1 MSGSQRWAG
10 AKMWLAFALVLGT
23 IPGCGGSTA
32 SLSGKV
38 SFEGKPVDNGSIR
51 LDSIG
56 DTQGLPAA
64 SPIQAGQYAI
74 PASAGLV
81 PGEYRVTISA
91 SRDTGKK
98 RLDPE
103 SGQQVP
109 VIQQLIPE
117 KYNSASTLTVKLEA
131 GENTKDFDLTP

>member
-1 MSGSQRWAG
+1 MTDGQWQVG
-10 AKMWLAFALVLGT
+10 AKVWPAFVLVLGA
-23 IPGCGGSTA
+23 ILGCDGSSA

-38 SFEGKPVDNGSIR
+38 NFEGKPVDNGSIR

-56 DTQGLPAA
+56 DTKGLPAA

-74 PASAGLV
+74 LASAGLV

-98 RLDPE
+98 RLDRE

-109 VIQQLIPE
+109 VIQQIIPE
-117 KYNSASTLTVKLEA
+117 KYNSASTLTVKLKA
-131 GENTKDFDLTP
+131 GENTEDFELTP